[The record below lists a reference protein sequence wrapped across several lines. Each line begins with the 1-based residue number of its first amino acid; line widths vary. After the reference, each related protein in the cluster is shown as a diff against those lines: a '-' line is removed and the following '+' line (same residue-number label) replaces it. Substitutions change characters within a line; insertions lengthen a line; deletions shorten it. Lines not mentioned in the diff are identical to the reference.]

1 MVNFEL
7 SGLIRNVVRCML
19 FVTYVFS
26 LQFWN
31 FKARNLL
38 QKMSFESPITQILL
52 HRDRYDLR

>member
-1 MVNFEL
+1 M
-7 SGLIRNVVRCML
+7 
-19 FVTYVFS
+19 YVICDMSFF

-52 HRDRYDLR
+52 HRDRYDQYR